1 MRLMI
6 LFSKALLWAAYLSVS
21 HLAVAQ
27 EYPVRPIKLIV
38 GFSPGGAADSVGRA
52 LAEGLSLRLGQTV
65 VVENRAGA
73 NGNLAAEA
81 TARSPADGFT
91 LYFPS
96 VGHAVNVSLYKR
108 LSYDPIKDF
117 TPIGKV
123 FTAPNLLVVTSKSPF
138 RSASELIA
146 FAKANPK
153 KLNFASSGQGTSVH
167 LSAELFM
174 RMANIEMVHIP
185 YKGTGSAMPDL
196 LTGVVDLSFPNL
208 PSALPLVRSGQ
219 LRALGVTTAKR
230 SAAASDIPSIS
241 EAALPGYEMSTW
253 YGLVGPANLPP
264 EIVQKLNAA
273 LQHVLQQPKFR
284 ERLLSQGA
292 DPAPGTAEDFG
303 RFLVSEIDRW
313 RSLIRAAGI
322 ALD

>member
-1 MRLMI
+1 MI

-81 TARSPADGFT
+81 TARSPADGYT

-208 PSALPLVRSGQ
+208 PSALPLVKSGQ

>member
-1 MRLMI
+1 MSFMNVI
-6 LFSKALLWAAYLSVS
+6 LKQFIIICICFFSSSLS
-21 HLAVAQ
+21 AQ
-27 EYPVRPIKLIV
+27 EYPVRPIKIIV

-52 LAEGLSLRLGQTV
+52 LAEGMSARLGQPI
-65 VVENRAGA
+65 VVENRPGA
-73 NGNLAAEA
+73 NGNLAADLV
-81 TARSPADGFT
+81 ARSAPDGYT

-108 LSYDPIKDF
+108 LTYDPVKDF

-123 FTAPNLLVVTSKSPF
+123 FTAPNMLVVPAKSPF
-138 RSASELIA
+138 RSANELIA

-174 RMANIEMVHIP
+174 RMANIEMIHVP

-196 LTGVVDLSFPNL
+196 LSGVVDLSFPNI

-219 LRALGVTTAKR
+219 LRSLGVTTAKR
-230 SAAASDIPSIS
+230 SSAAPDIPSIS
-241 EAALPGYEMSTW
+241 EVALQGYEMSTW
-253 YGLVGPANLPP
+253 YGLVGPANLPAD
-264 EIVQKLNAA
+264 IVQKLNAA
-273 LQHVLQQPKFR
+273 LQYVLQQQKFR

-292 DPAPGTAEDFG
+292 DPAAGTPEDFG
-303 RFLVSEIDRW
+303 RFLAAEIDRW
-313 RSLIRAAGI
+313 RTLIRTAGI
-322 ALD
+322 TLD

>member
-6 LFSKALLWAAYLSVS
+6 SLSKALLWALSLLVS
-21 HLAVAQ
+21 ASTVAQ

-52 LAEGLSLRLGQTV
+52 LAEGMSSRLGQPV

-73 NGNLAAEA
+73 NGNIAAEA
-81 TARSPADGFT
+81 TARSPADGYT

-123 FTAPNLLVVTSKSPF
+123 FTAPNLLVVASRSPF

-174 RMANIEMVHIP
+174 RMANIEMVHVP

-208 PSALPLVRSGQ
+208 PSALPLVKSGQ

-230 SAAASDIPSIS
+230 SSAAPEIPSIS

-273 LQHVLQQPKFR
+273 LQYVLQQPKFR

-292 DPAPGTAEDFG
+292 DPAPGSAEDFS

>member
-1 MRLMI
+1 MI

-81 TARSPADGFT
+81 TARSPADGYT

-174 RMANIEMVHIP
+174 RMANIEMVHVP

-208 PSALPLVRSGQ
+208 PSALPLVKSGQ

>member
-6 LFSKALLWAAYLSVS
+6 SLSKALLWALSLLVS
-21 HLAVAQ
+21 ASTVAQ

-52 LAEGLSLRLGQTV
+52 LAEGMSSRLGQPV

-73 NGNLAAEA
+73 NGNIAAEA
-81 TARSPADGFT
+81 TARSPADGYT

-123 FTAPNLLVVTSKSPF
+123 FTAPNLLVVASRSPF

-174 RMANIEMVHIP
+174 RMANIEMVHVP

-208 PSALPLVRSGQ
+208 PSALPLVKSGQ

-292 DPAPGTAEDFG
+292 DPAPGSAEDFG

>member
-1 MRLMI
+1 MI

-81 TARSPADGFT
+81 TARSPADGYT

-208 PSALPLVRSGQ
+208 PSALPLVKSGQ

-313 RSLIRAAGI
+313 LSLIRAAGI

>member
-81 TARSPADGFT
+81 TARSPADGYT

-174 RMANIEMVHIP
+174 RMANIEMVHVP

-208 PSALPLVRSGQ
+208 PSALPLVKSGQ

>member
-81 TARSPADGFT
+81 TARSPADGYT

-208 PSALPLVRSGQ
+208 PSALPLVKSGQ

>member
-1 MRLMI
+1 M
-6 LFSKALLWAAYLSVS
+6 WAAYLSVS

-81 TARSPADGFT
+81 TARSPADGYT

-174 RMANIEMVHIP
+174 RMANIEMVHVP

-208 PSALPLVRSGQ
+208 PSALPLVKSGQ

-292 DPAPGTAEDFG
+292 DPAPGSAEDFG

>member
-81 TARSPADGFT
+81 TARSPADGYA

-138 RSASELIA
+138 RSPEFDSLKAKWLI
-146 FAKANPK
+146 FMG
-153 KLNFASSGQGTSVH
+153 LTS
-167 LSAELFM
+167 
-174 RMANIEMVHIP
+174 
-185 YKGTGSAMPDL
+185 
-196 LTGVVDLSFPNL
+196 
-208 PSALPLVRSGQ
+208 
-219 LRALGVTTAKR
+219 KR
-230 SAAASDIPSIS
+230 SITDWCSC
-241 EAALPGYEMSTW
+241 
-253 YGLVGPANLPP
+253 
-264 EIVQKLNAA
+264 
-273 LQHVLQQPKFR
+273 
-284 ERLLSQGA
+284 RL
-292 DPAPGTAEDFG
+292 
-303 RFLVSEIDRW
+303 RW
-313 RSLIRAAGI
+313 VF
-322 ALD
+322 

>member
-1 MRLMI
+1 MRLM
-6 LFSKALLWAAYLSVS
+6 FSLSTALLWALSLFVS
-21 HLAVAQ
+21 ASTFAQ

-38 GFSPGGAADSVGRA
+38 GFSPGGAADTVGRA
-52 LAEGLSLRLGQTV
+52 LAEGMSSRLGQPV

-73 NGNLAAEA
+73 NGNIAAEA
-81 TARSPADGFT
+81 TARSPADGYT

-123 FTAPNLLVVTSKSPF
+123 FTAPNLLVVASRSPF

-174 RMANIEMVHIP
+174 RMANIEMVHVP

-196 LTGVVDLSFPNL
+196 LTGMVDLSFPNL
-208 PSALPLVRSGQ
+208 PSALPLVKSGQ

-230 SAAASDIPSIS
+230 SSAAPEIPSIS

-292 DPAPGTAEDFG
+292 DPAPGSAEDFS

>member
-65 VVENRAGA
+65 VVKIRAGA

-81 TARSPADGFT
+81 TARSPADGYT

-208 PSALPLVRSGQ
+208 PSALPLVKSGQ

>member
-1 MRLMI
+1 MI

-81 TARSPADGFT
+81 TARSPADGYT

-208 PSALPLVRSGQ
+208 PSALPLVKSGQ

-284 ERLLSQGA
+284 KRLLSQGA

>member
-81 TARSPADGFT
+81 TARSPADGYT

-174 RMANIEMVHIP
+174 RMANIEMVHVP

-196 LTGVVDLSFPNL
+196 LTGMVDLSFPNL
-208 PSALPLVRSGQ
+208 PSALPLVKS
-219 LRALGVTTAKR
+219 
-230 SAAASDIPSIS
+230 
-241 EAALPGYEMSTW
+241 
-253 YGLVGPANLPP
+253 
-264 EIVQKLNAA
+264 
-273 LQHVLQQPKFR
+273 
-284 ERLLSQGA
+284 
-292 DPAPGTAEDFG
+292 
-303 RFLVSEIDRW
+303 
-313 RSLIRAAGI
+313 
-322 ALD
+322 

>member
-81 TARSPADGFT
+81 TARSPADGYT

-208 PSALPLVRSGQ
+208 PSALPLVKSGQ

-292 DPAPGTAEDFG
+292 DPAPGSAEDFG

>member
-1 MRLMI
+1 MI

-81 TARSPADGFT
+81 TARSPADGYA

-138 RSASELIA
+138 RSASELIS

>member
-65 VVENRAGA
+65 VVKIRAGA

-81 TARSPADGFT
+81 TGRSPADGYT

-208 PSALPLVRSGQ
+208 PSALPLVKSGQ

>member
-1 MRLMI
+1 M
-6 LFSKALLWAAYLSVS
+6 WAAYLSVS

-81 TARSPADGFT
+81 TARSPADGYT

-208 PSALPLVRSGQ
+208 PSALPLVKSGQ

>member
-1 MRLMI
+1 MI
-6 LFSKALLWAAYLSVS
+6 LFSKALLWAAYISVS

-81 TARSPADGFT
+81 TARSPADGYT

-174 RMANIEMVHIP
+174 RMANIEMVHVP

-208 PSALPLVRSGQ
+208 PSALPLVKSGQ

>member
-1 MRLMI
+1 MI
-6 LFSKALLWAAYLSVS
+6 SLSKALLWALSLLVS
-21 HLAVAQ
+21 ASTVAQ

-52 LAEGLSLRLGQTV
+52 LAEGMSSRLGQPV

-73 NGNLAAEA
+73 NGNIAAEA
-81 TARSPADGFT
+81 TARSPADGYT

-123 FTAPNLLVVTSKSPF
+123 FTAPNLLVVASRSPF

-174 RMANIEMVHIP
+174 RMANIEMVHVP

-208 PSALPLVRSGQ
+208 PSALPLVKSGQ

-230 SAAASDIPSIS
+230 SSAAPEIPSIS

-273 LQHVLQQPKFR
+273 LQYVLQQPKFR

-292 DPAPGTAEDFG
+292 DPAPGSAEDFS

>member
-1 MRLMI
+1 MKLMI

-81 TARSPADGFT
+81 TARSPADGYT

-174 RMANIEMVHIP
+174 RMANIEMVHVP

-208 PSALPLVRSGQ
+208 PSALPLVKSGQ

-292 DPAPGTAEDFG
+292 DPAPGSAEDFG

>member
-81 TARSPADGFT
+81 TARSPADGYT